1 MKGWLLW
8 QRTPCRHFPKCGFC
22 PLAGGSEGLHP
33 WQSLET
39 EAFIWVQASG
49 SCIVLKREAEAV
61 SLFLGSAGG
70 DGWPSAQ
77 HHRSSGS
84 HPPRG
89 NRGILYPAHFRSG
102 INQRLGWEQV
112 SRLALPAQVLLN
124 AAGVHT
130 LLGST
135 PRSQG
140 VTARVFLSRVCY
152 NDSPLNTCE
161 SAHLL

>member
-1 MKGWLLW
+1 MGFALWLVVLRVCTLGNHW
-8 QRTPCRHFPKCGFC
+8 KQKP
-22 PLAGGSEGLHP
+22 S
-33 WQSLET
+33 
-39 EAFIWVQASG
+39 SG
-49 SCIVLKREAEAV
+49 SRLPGPALFSIREAEAI

-140 VTARVFLSRVCY
+140 VTARVFLPRVCY